1 MIFVTSLK
9 LRSKPD
15 FETLVLGAMIF
26 ATGGSGG
33 DPKRSMEVLREALFR

>member
-26 ATGGSGG
+26 ATGGSG
-33 DPKRSMEVLREALFR
+33 DPKRSMEVLKEALFR